1 VNERELVKQTAELL
15 RRIIRSVDKKLEYSL
30 VDQVEEGVL
39 ALRLSTRG
47 REGIVCLRTN
57 DLLSAGDNATR
68 RNALRQKIKS
78 KRDHLLS
85 NYVVDVLG
93 TRVMKMLKKAA
104 ATREDFKPAFSR
116 RPAFGRRR

>member
-1 VNERELVKQTAELL
+1 VNERDLVKQTAELL

-30 VDQVEEGVL
+30 VDPSEEGVL

-47 REGIVCLRTN
+47 REGVVSLRTS
-57 DLLSAGDNATR
+57 DLLMAGESATR

-85 NYVVDVLG
+85 NYAVDVLG
-93 TRVMKMLKKAA
+93 TKVAKLLKRAA
-104 ATREDFKPAFSR
+104 ASREEFKPAFSR